1 MTAARNLAERC
12 GLLDATR
19 GAARP
24 GASEASGLPNVDD
37 QFPVLRRQIGGHPVT
52 YLDSSATS
60 QTPQPVID
68 AMTRYYTESRA
79 SVHRGVYPLAVE
91 ATDLYEGAR
100 RRIADWLGSSTEE
113 TIFTSNATAAI
124 NLVAYTWGRQNVH
137 RGDLVVLSEMEHHSN
152 IVPWQILCQDRE
164 AELAYVPLTDDGQ
177 LDLEALDELLKREPK
192 LVGVVHVSNVVGTIN
207 PVEAIVRRAHAAG
220 ATVLIDGAQAVPQ
233 LPVDLK
239 AIDADFYAWTGH
251 KAYGPT
257 GIGVLHGRRELLE
270 EMPPFIGGGHMIRT
284 VAANESTWT
293 DLPHKFEAG
302 TSQIA
307 EAIGLGAAVDWIR
320 ELAPDRIR
328 IHEEALTAI
337 ALERLLSEVPGLAV
351 HGPLSA
357 ADRGALI
364 SFSLEGAHP
373 HDVGEILGRT
383 GVCVRAGHH
392 CAQPLMR
399 RLGVSA
405 TTRAS
410 FAVHN
415 TARDIDR
422 LLAGL
427 QQVRDTL
434 QL

>member
-1 MTAARNLAERC
+1 MSNVAER
-12 GLLDATR
+12 R
-19 GAARP
+19 
-24 GASEASGLPNVDD
+24 SGLVPDAFAD
-37 QFPVLRRQIGGHPVT
+37 IESEFPVLRRTFGGYPLT

-68 AMTRYYTESRA
+68 AMNRYYTESRA
-79 SVHRGVYPLAVE
+79 SIHRGVYPLAVE

-100 RRIADWLGSSTEE
+100 QRIADWLHSTPEE
-113 TIFTSNATAAI
+113 TIFTANVTAAI
-124 NLVAYTWGRQNVH
+124 NLVAYTWGRQNVQ
-137 RGDLVVLSEMEHHSN
+137 RGDLVVLTEMEHHSN

-164 AELAYVPLTDDGQ
+164 AELAYVPVTDDGR
-177 LDLEALDELLKREPK
+177 LDMEALDALLARQPK
-192 LVGVVHVSNVVGTIN
+192 LLAFVHVSNVLGTIN
-207 PVEAIVRRAHAAG
+207 PVAEIVERAHAAG
-220 ATVLIDGAQAVPQ
+220 TVVLIDGAQAAPQ
-233 LPVDLK
+233 VPVDLQ
-239 AIDADFYAWTGH
+239 AVGADFYAWTGH

-320 ELAPDRIR
+320 ALGIERIR
-328 IHEEALTAI
+328 THEESLVALT
-337 ALERLLSEVPGLAV
+337 LERLSSEVPGLTV

-357 ADRGALI
+357 SDRGALI

-373 HDVGEILGRT
+373 HDVGEILGRL

-399 RLGVSA
+399 RLGVSS

-415 TARDIDR
+415 SAADVER

-427 QQVRDTL
+427 AQVRGTL
-434 QL
+434 QLD